1 MQDSLLKNN
10 PNPGSKKKF
19 DFSGASPEYKQKI
32 KTDPDKI
39 GEEASGILCDNIKD
53 PHPAFYQ
60 APCETVFSGKNNNYI
75 VFGRDRTGG
84 IHEGFGALGH
94 TQAGMI
100 DIVVGRGGQWA
111 WQEYDEN
118 GEQYHMHPSFREEPN
133 QEPKEN
139 IEDAARI
146 YISQKTDIDKAFGL
160 KASKGCPQISPRSAI
175 GMKADG
181 IRFIAREAGIRFVT
195 GTSSANSQGG
205 NITSIQGIDL
215 VAGNM
220 VEKLEPMVKGNALAE
235 ALTEI
240 INYVDSLS
248 SGLTEFVVNQLEFN
262 AALTTHTHNVP
273 IGPGFLVSI
282 PSLPLVSPGVKVVTQ
297 AASKTLPSNYFRTFN
312 GGAFKLKYLKNGGPR
327 YINSKFNNTN

>member
-1 MQDSLLKNN
+1 MFGDLLKNS
-10 PNPGSKKKF
+10 PQSKLKY
-19 DFSGASPEYKQKI
+19 DNRGAHPDYKQKI
-32 KTDPDKI
+32 QSDPDRI

-60 APCETVFSGKNNNYI
+60 APCETVFNGKNNNYI
-75 VFGRDRTGG
+75 VCGRDRTGG

-111 WQEYDEN
+111 WQEYDES
-118 GEQYHMHPSFREEPN
+118 GEQYHMHPSFREELDQKP
-133 QEPKEN
+133 EDN

-181 IRFIAREAGIRFVT
+181 IRLIAREAGIRLVT
-195 GTSSANSQGG
+195 GTSSRNSQGG

-220 VEKLEPMVKGNALAE
+220 VEKLEPMVKGRALTE

-240 INYVDSLS
+240 INYVDSLA
-248 SGLTEFVVNQLEFN
+248 SGLTEYIVNQMEFN
-262 AALTTHTHNVP
+262 AALTSHTHQVP
-273 IGPGFLVSI
+273 IGAGFLVAT
-282 PSLPLVSPGVKVVTQ
+282 PSLPLISPGVKVVTQ
-297 AASKTLPSNYFRTFN
+297 TAAKTVPSNYLRTFN
-312 GGAFKLKYLKNGGPR
+312 GGAFKMKYLKNGGPR